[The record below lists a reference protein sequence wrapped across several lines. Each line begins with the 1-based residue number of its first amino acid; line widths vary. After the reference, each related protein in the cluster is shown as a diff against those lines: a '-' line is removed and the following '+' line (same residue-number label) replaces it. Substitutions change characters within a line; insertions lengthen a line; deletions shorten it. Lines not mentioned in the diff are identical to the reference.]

1 MIPAGFHFLR
11 PDWLYALIPAVL
23 LALLV
28 WRRLGQG
35 RDDWAGLVDAHL
47 LRHLAVRE
55 RAGMRRWPVPA
66 LLAAWALA
74 VVALA
79 GPAWQKVPT
88 PTLDRLDPVVVVLSL
103 SRSMDGTDRKPSRLV
118 AARHKVEDMLGR
130 MKGGQVGL
138 VIYAEA
144 PFVAAPLTEDA
155 RVVGQMLPEL
165 ATDLMPVPGDRPDLG
180 IAEAVKL
187 LKNTGA
193 PTGRI
198 VLVADGPGQNPPL
211 TRAAVTAASA
221 AGYTVSVLDVTAPGG
236 DDAAQGAL
244 RTLASDGR
252 GRFAAVSPDGR
263 DLDAVLARSLA
274 ARSPVAEAR
283 SPLQES
289 GLKADQWVDMGPWL
303 LLLAAPLAALAFR
316 RGWLAA
322 LPLAFLLGGAL
333 SGEARAQALEAP
345 DAAALQRADSTWRNL
360 WQTPDQQGASAFSRK
375 DYDTAARSFADPAW
389 KGSALYEGGNYD
401 AAASTFSAT
410 PGADYNRGNALA
422 KAGKLEEAV
431 SAYEAALARDPKDA
445 DAQHNLD
452 IVKKVLELRKQQ
464 QDEQNK
470 QNQQNQKDQQDQKDQ
485 QKQGGGGQSQ
495 SKDKSSDGKD
505 KKQDPGQDKGQDKGQ
520 DPKPDPGDKPQ
531 PEQPGPEKGQN
542 KGPNKEPGKDQKD
555 QKKPDQGQDKGQD
568 KGQGQGQDKPDPS
581 KPDPSKPGD
590 NNKPDPSKPGD
601 NNKPDPKK
609 PGEDKAPPPD
619 KPGQDQPDPFAPP
632 PPPNQKPEP
641 PQPAPQPQPSP
652 QGQPQPAQPAPAPEP
667 KPGPGQPGQGQPGQ
681 GQPGQGQ
688 QAQPV
693 QVKPGEPPKEP
704 PKDPKTILMPRPM
717 TEQDQN
723 REQALRS
730 VPDDPV
736 GLLRARIRSYY
747 SGAPVP
753 AYEEKGP

>member
-11 PDWLYALIPAVL
+11 PDWLYALIPALL

-66 LLAAWALA
+66 LLLAWALA

-211 TRAAVTAASA
+211 TRAAVSAAAA
-221 AGYTVSVLDVTAPGG
+221 AGYTVSVLDVRAPGA
-236 DDAAQGAL
+236 DGATQEAL
-244 RTLASDGR
+244 KALAGDGR

-283 SPLQES
+283 TPLQES

-322 LPLAFLLGGAL
+322 LPLAFLLGAL

-345 DAAALQRADSTWRNL
+345 DAAALQRADTTWRNL

-375 DYDTAARSFADPAW
+375 DYDTAARTFADPGW

-401 AAASTFSAT
+401 AAASTFGAM

-431 SAYEAALARDPKDA
+431 SAYEAALARDPQDA

-470 QNQQNQKDQQDQKDQ
+470 QNQQNQQNQKDQ

-495 SKDKSSDGKD
+495 ANQKPSDGKD
-505 KKQDPGQDKGQDKGQ
+505 QKKPESGQDKGQDKGPEPQ
-520 DPKPDPGDKPQ
+520 KDPGDKPQ
-531 PEQPGPEKGQN
+531 PEQPGPDKGQN
-542 KGPNKEPGKDQKD
+542 KGPNKDQGKDQKD
-555 QKKPDQGQDKGQD
+555 QKKPEQGQGPEKDKGQD
-568 KGQGQGQDKPDPS
+568 KGQDKPDPS
-581 KPDPSKPGD
+581 KPDPTKPGD
-590 NNKPDPSKPGD
+590 
-601 NNKPDPKK
+601 KPDPKK

-641 PQPAPQPQPSP
+641 PQGGPQPQPAPQPSP
-652 QGQPQPAQPAPAPEP
+652 QGQPKPAQPQQQPAQPQQQPAQPQQQPAQPQQQPAQPQPGQAQPAQPA
-667 KPGPGQPGQGQPGQ
+667 
-681 GQPGQGQ
+681 
-688 QAQPV
+688 QPV
-693 QVKPGEPPKEP
+693 QVQPGEPPKEP
-704 PKDPKTILMPRPM
+704 PKDPKMVLVPRPI

-747 SGAPVP
+747 SGTPVP

>member
-66 LLAAWALA
+66 LLLAWALT

-103 SRSMDGTDRKPSRLV
+103 SRSMDATDRKPSRLV

-130 MKGGQVGL
+130 MRGGQVGL

-155 RVVGQMLPEL
+155 RVVGLMLPEL

-211 TRAAVTAASA
+211 TKAAVSAAAA
-221 AGYTVSVLDVTAPGG
+221 AGYVVNVLDVSVSGG
-236 DDAAQGAL
+236 SGAGESEL
-244 RTLASDGR
+244 KALAGLGR

-263 DLDAVLARSLA
+263 DLDAVLARAVAL
-274 ARSPVAEAR
+274 RSPVAEAR
-283 SPLQES
+283 TPLQET

-375 DYDTAARSFADPAW
+375 DYDAAARSFADPAW

-401 AAASTFSAT
+401 AAASTFGSM

-452 IVKKVLELRKQQ
+452 IVKQVLELRKQQ

-470 QNQQNQKDQQDQKDQ
+470 QNQQNQKNQKDQKDQKDQ

-495 SKDKSSDGKD
+495 ANQKPSDGK
-505 KKQDPGQDKGQDKGQ
+505 DKGQDKGPE
-520 DPKPDPGDKPQ
+520 PKKDPGDKPQ
-531 PEQPGPEKGQN
+531 PEQPGPDKGQN
-542 KGPNKEPGKDQKD
+542 QGPNKDQGKD
-555 QKKPDQGQDKGQD
+555 QKKPEP
-568 KGQGQGQDKPDPS
+568 GQGPEKGPDKEKGQDKPDTS
-581 KPDPSKPGD
+581 KPDPTKPGD
-590 NNKPDPSKPGD
+590 NK
-601 NNKPDPKK
+601 KPDPKS
-609 PGEDKAPPPD
+609 PGADKAPPPD
-619 KPGQDQPDPFAPP
+619 KPGEDQPDPFAPP

-641 PQPAPQPQPSP
+641 PQGAP
-652 QGQPQPAQPAPAPEP
+652 QPQPAQPQPQ
-667 KPGPGQPGQGQPGQ
+667 GPQQGQQPGQSQPAQPAPQPKPTPAQPAQGQQGQSQPGQ
-681 GQPGQGQ
+681 AP
-688 QAQPV
+688 QAQPARPV
-693 QVKPGEPPKEP
+693 QVQPGGT
-704 PKDPKTILMPRPM
+704 PKDPSKDPQMVLMPRPM

-747 SGAPVP
+747 SGTPVP